1 MKKIFILFSFI
12 LLSANVAFADNFK
25 TYYDNGQ
32 NYLNSS
38 QYSSAISEFKKALR
52 INYLDNSARIGLIN
66 AYLARGTYYAN
77 SENNYEKSAND
88 FRAALFYLKYYP
100 EDSDISS
107 SASAISTTV
116 DNLEQCMN
124 SLGQSKA
131 AQQRYNRGV
140 ELRKTGNLPAAGY
153 EFFAAAE
160 NGDNNIKKHSYSNI
174 GDIMS
179 VLDNNKK
186 AVVYYQKSVAIDP
199 DNVSLRLK
207 YARILDKLGQDDIAV
222 QEYNTIL
229 AKGADNSEVLYAL
242 EKIYTKKLAASPNS
256 AELNTNLGA
265 ILQKQKK
272 YDAALT
278 YYKAAESIDPSSVT
292 TRLNMGTLYQQKKDF
307 NSALSAYNS
316 IITLYPN
323 HLEANLYRAQA
334 LKELGE
340 KDEALKAFQKVLSI
354 DPTSQIAKQEMFD
367 LMKGNLTPEEM
378 IKSLSADAN
387 VDKSSVSAMY
397 EYAKELHKNKK
408 YNEAISC
415 YKEVLK
421 YDANNPE
428 VYANIAYTY
437 AEMQDFDNAQ
447 KYLDGAKARFP
458 KDETV
463 QAAFNKVKELS
474 FSKKYEEANQYFT
487 NSEYQKALNIYL
499 TIYPPQKDVLIA
511 IAACYK
517 GLNNIDK
524 SIEYYKRAFELDKKD
539 SEIAYYIG
547 VLYAEKENWT
557 SAKIYLQNAI
567 KINPKNVNAEDLL
580 STVIEQN
587 NVLLINKVIDLYND
601 KNYEQALKLI
611 SQILTEDNKNSY
623 AYYYRGLIYDA
634 QQKPLPAIEEYKKAV
649 QYNKDLFI
657 SNYLIATAYDAL
669 GQYAK
674 AYNYYKRFI
683 DTSAENDDYKKYA
696 QTRLKDLKA
705 YSASAQ

>member
-1 MKKIFILFSFI
+1 MKKIFILFVLTAFFTGT
-12 LLSANVAFADNFK
+12 AFADNFK

-66 AYLARGTYYAN
+66 SYLARGTYYAN

-100 EDSDISS
+100 EDRDIAS
-107 SASAISTTV
+107 SAGAISTTV

-140 ELRKTGNLPAAGY
+140 ELRKNGNLPAAGY

-186 AVVYYQKSVAIDP
+186 AVLYYQKSVAIDP
-199 DNVSLRLK
+199 DNVALRLK
-207 YARILDKLGQDDIAV
+207 YARILDKLGQDDMAV

-229 AKGADNSEVLYAL
+229 AKGSDNSEVLYAL
-242 EKIYTKKLAASPNS
+242 EKIYTKKLASSPNS

-278 YYKAAESIDPSSVT
+278 YYKAAETIDPSSVT
-292 TRLNMGTLYQQKKDF
+292 TRLNMGTLYQQKKDY

-323 HLEANLYRAQA
+323 HLDANLYRAQA

-340 KDEALKAFQKVLSI
+340 KEEALKAFKKVLSI

-367 LMKGNLTPEEM
+367 LMKDNMTPEQM
-378 IKSLSADAN
+378 IKSLSTDST
-387 VDKSSVSAMY
+387 VDKSSVGAMY
-397 EYAKELHKNKK
+397 DYAKELHKNKK
-408 YNEAISC
+408 YNDAISC

-421 YDANNPE
+421 YDADNPE
-428 VYANIAYTY
+428 VYANIALVY
-437 AEMQDFDNAQ
+437 AEMQDFDSAQ
-447 KYLDGAKARFP
+447 KYIDGAKARFP
-458 KDETV
+458 KNDFIQTTS
-463 QAAFNKVKELS
+463 NKIKELS
-474 FSKKYEEANQYFT
+474 FAKKYEEANKYFT

-499 TIYPPQKDVLIA
+499 TVYPPQKDVLIA

-524 SIEYYKRAFELDKKD
+524 SIEYYKRAFDMDKND
-539 SEIAYYIG
+539 SEVAYYIG

-567 KINPKNVNAEDLL
+567 KIDPKNVNAEDLL
-580 STVIEQN
+580 ATVVEQN
-587 NVLLINKVIDLYND
+587 NVLLINKVIDLYNA
-601 KNYEQALKLI
+601 KNYDSALKII
-611 SQILTEDNKNSY
+611 SQILTEDNKNAY

-649 QYNKDLFI
+649 QYNNDLFI

-669 GQYAK
+669 GQYSN
-674 AYNYYKRFI
+674 AYTYYKRFVSS
-683 DTSAENDDYKKYA
+683 SAENDDYKKYA
-696 QTRLKDLKA
+696 QTRLNDLKA
-705 YSASAQ
+705 YSASAR

>member
-1 MKKIFILFSFI
+1 MKKKLILCCLILFA
-12 LLSANVAFADNFK
+12 ANAVFADNFK

-66 AYLARGTYYAN
+66 SYLARGTYYAN

-100 EDSDISS
+100 EDKDAAST
-107 SASAISTTV
+107 ASAIPTTIE
-116 DNLEQCMN
+116 NLEQCMN
-124 SLGQSKA
+124 SLGQSKS

-140 ELRKTGNLPAAGY
+140 DLRKNGNLPAAGY

-160 NGDNNIKKHSYSNI
+160 SGDNNIKKHAYSNI

-186 AVVYYQKSVAIDP
+186 AVTYYQKSVAIDP
-199 DNVSLRLK
+199 DNVALRLK
-207 YARILDKLGQDDIAV
+207 YARILDKLGQDDVAV

-229 AKGADNSEVLYAL
+229 AKGSDNSEVLYAL

-278 YYKAAESIDPSSVT
+278 YYKAAETIDPSNVT

-340 KDEALKAFQKVLSI
+340 KEEALKAFKKVLSI
-354 DPTSQIAKQEMFD
+354 DPTSQIAKQEMFS
-367 LMKGNLTPEEM
+367 LMKSDMTPEEM
-378 IKSLSADAN
+378 IKTFSADAS
-387 VDKSSVSAMY
+387 VDKSSVNAMY
-397 EYAKELHKNKK
+397 DYAKDLHKNKK
-408 YNEAISC
+408 YEDAISC

-428 VYANIAYTY
+428 VYENIALTY

-458 KDETV
+458 KDESLQTTY
-463 QAAFNKVKELS
+463 NKVKELS
-474 FSKKYEEANQYFT
+474 FAKKYEEANKYFT
-487 NSEYQKALNIYL
+487 NNEYQKALNLYL
-499 TIYPPQKDVLIA
+499 TIYPPEKDVLIA

-524 SIEYYKRAFELDKKD
+524 SIEYYKKALDKDKND
-539 SEIAYYIG
+539 SDVAYYIG

-567 KINPKNVNAEDLL
+567 KINPKNINAEDLL
-580 STVIEQN
+580 ATVVEQN
-587 NVLLINKVIDLYND
+587 NVLLINKVIDLYNA
-601 KNYEQALKLI
+601 KNYEQALKII
-611 SQILTEDNKNSY
+611 SQILTEDNKNAY

-634 QQKPLPAIEEYKKAV
+634 QQKPLNAIEEYKKAV
-649 QYNKDLFI
+649 EYNKDLVI
-657 SNYLIATAYDAL
+657 SNYLIATAYDVL
-669 GQYAK
+669 GQYSN
-674 AYNYYKRFI
+674 AYLYYKKFV
-683 DTSAENDDYKKYA
+683 DNSPENDDYKKYA

-705 YSASAQ
+705 FSANAR